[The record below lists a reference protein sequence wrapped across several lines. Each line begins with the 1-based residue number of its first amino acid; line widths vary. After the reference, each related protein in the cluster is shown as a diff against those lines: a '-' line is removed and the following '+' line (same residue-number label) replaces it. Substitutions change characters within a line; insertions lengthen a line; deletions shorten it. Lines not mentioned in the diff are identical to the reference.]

1 MAAHG
6 IEDRAAFLNFAVAFD
21 HDSNQYLKKSELEDA
36 AKAWDEAAESEQIP
50 VDDSS
55 DEESNGEESNDEEPS
70 GEELAEEAPADD
82 DEVVADESTD
92 ETATDDSQVSDDES
106 KACPVCQQSNN
117 SDATLCADCGF
128 HFE

>member
-6 IEDRAAFLNFAVAFD
+6 IEDRDAFINFAVAFD
-21 HDSNQYLKKSELEDA
+21 HDNNQYLKKSELEDA
-36 AKAWDEAAESEQIP
+36 AKAWDEAAESEEIP

-55 DEESNGEESNDEEPS
+55 DEEESNGEEPS
-70 GEELAEEAPADD
+70 GEELAEEAPADE
-82 DEVVADESTD
+82 DEVVVEEPTD
-92 ETATDDSQVSDDES
+92 ETATDDSQVSDEES

-128 HFE
+128 SFD